1 MTSKKTG
8 QHSVRVLI
16 LTGLVLC
23 PWFLR
28 TTIQSCGLAPQP
40 NHETYVFLMP
50 SSIDA
55 SIILRVEAEGRAFWV
70 ACLSD
75 GTVVGATGLRME
87 RPERESG
94 QDSSAAEGSKGPPSG
109 FRDLEEGHSEL
120 MRMTVSAK

>member
-1 MTSKKTG
+1 
-8 QHSVRVLI
+8 
-16 LTGLVLC
+16 
-23 PWFLR
+23 
-28 TTIQSCGLAPQP
+28 
-40 NHETYVFLMP
+40 MP

-87 RPERESG
+87 RPERDTG